1 MLDINFWNILFTVI
15 NLLIL
20 YVGIRIFLFKPI
32 NNIIEKRQ
40 EEADK
45 QIKDA
50 EAAKASAE
58 EMQAECAKTVQELK
72 DSRDEQM
79 AQSRKDATA
88 EYERIVTDAKAS
100 ARTIVDDAKVAAE
113 QEKEKILRSAEAEIS
128 DMVVAATVK
137 AMAAQSSPENDK
149 QLYDQFLDKVGDSLD
164 EKDV

>member
-1 MLDINFWNILFTVI
+1 MLDISFWNILFTVI

-50 EAAKASAE
+50 EDAKASAE
-58 EMQAECAKTVQELK
+58 EMQAECARTVQELK

-79 AQSRKDATA
+79 AQSRRDATA
-88 EYERIVTDAKAS
+88 EYERIVDEAKSS
-100 ARTIVDDAKVAAE
+100 ARTIVDDAKASAE

-164 EKDV
+164 ETDI

>member
-1 MLDINFWNILFTVI
+1 MLDISFWNILFTVI

-32 NNIIEKRQ
+32 NSIIEKRQ

-50 EAAKASAE
+50 ENAKASAE

-79 AQSRKDATA
+79 AQSRRDATA
-88 EYERIVTDAKAS
+88 EYERIVDEAKSS
-100 ARTIVDDAKVAAE
+100 ARSIVDDAKVVAE
-113 QEKEKILRSAEAEIS
+113 QEKEKILRSAESEIS

-137 AMAAQSSPENDK
+137 AMAAQSNPENDK

-164 EKDV
+164 ETNV

>member
-1 MLDINFWNILFTVI
+1 MLDISFWNILFTVI

-20 YVGIRIFLFKPI
+20 YIGIRIFLFKPI
-32 NNIIEKRQ
+32 RNIIEKRQ

-50 EAAKASAE
+50 ESAKASAE

-79 AQSRKDATA
+79 AQSRKEATA
-88 EYERIVTDAKAS
+88 EYERIVTDAKDS
-100 ARTIVDDAKVAAE
+100 ARTIVDEAKASAE

-128 DMVVAATVK
+128 ELVVAATVK

-149 QLYDQFLDKVGDSLD
+149 QLFDQFLDKVGDSLD
-164 EKDV
+164 ETDV

>member
-1 MLDINFWNILFTVI
+1 MLDISFWNILFTVI

-20 YVGIRIFLFKPI
+20 YVGIRLFLFKPI
-32 NNIIEKRQ
+32 HGIIEKRQ
-40 EEADK
+40 AEADK

-50 EAAKASAE
+50 ENAKASAE

-72 DSRDEQM
+72 DSRDEQL
-79 AQSRKDATA
+79 AQSRRDATA

-128 DMVVAATVK
+128 DMVVAATIK
-137 AMAAQSSPENDK
+137 AMAAQSTPENDK

-164 EKDV
+164 ETDV